1 MVSKVRQ
8 QAQVTNSSTKPAS
21 TQPQKKGNIVI
32 EFSSLPKKLK
42 TKEVREFY
50 DKDKSGL
57 LESNNW
63 NGQNEVALM
72 AKAFGLDLSKYASKD
87 IVKTVNDH
95 GTRCY
100 NANGKLTHVYF
111 DTNLW
116 EAGNNTPYSKYDYKF
131 TRGYSEDDYSLRYEQ
146 KWVKNGSEVE
156 AVGYDKH
163 GNTIRTTD
171 TCKTATIY
179 DSENK
184 EIAKLTKNKDNN
196 RYKARIFNG
205 NKVEL
210 VKGQNT
216 LVQAQDIE
224 IESLSVMDY
233 LYGGENFDTENLL
246 KTAKKQKPVGEIKY
260 LYNGE
265 PVQAKSIGKGRYEIT
280 LQDGSIKYIAHNGIK
295 LKPEY
300 VRNNP

>member
-1 MVSKVRQ
+1 MVSKVGQ

-32 EFSSLPKKLK
+32 EFSSLPKELK

-63 NGQNEVALM
+63 NGHDEVALM
-72 AKAFGLDLSKYASKD
+72 AEAFGLDLSKYVSKD
-87 IVKTVNDH
+87 IVKTVNDY

-100 NANGKLTHVYF
+100 DANGKLTHVYSG
-111 DTNLW
+111 TSLW

-131 TRGYSEDDYSLRYEQ
+131 TRLYHDDDYSLMCEQ
-146 KWVKNGSEVE
+146 KYGKKGSAVE
-156 AVGYDKH
+156 TVGYDKL
-163 GNTIRTTD
+163 GNTIKTTD
-171 TCKTATIY
+171 TYKTATIY

-184 EIAKLTKNKDNN
+184 EIAKLTRNKDN
-196 RYKARIFNG
+196 YKSIARIFNG

-216 LVQAQDIE
+216 LVQVQDVE
-224 IESLSVMDY
+224 IEDLDMLDY
-233 LYGGENFDTENLL
+233 LYHGKNFDTENLL
-246 KTAKKQKPVGEIKY
+246 KTAEKQKPVGDIKY

-280 LQDGSIKYIAHNGIK
+280 LQDGSVKYIAHDGK
-295 LKPEY
+295 ELKPEY
-300 VRNNP
+300 VRSNP

>member
-1 MVSKVRQ
+1 MVSKVGQ

-32 EFSSLPKKLK
+32 EFSSLPNELK

-63 NGQNEVALM
+63 NGQDEVALM
-72 AKAFGLDLSKYASKD
+72 AEAFGLDLSKYASKD
-87 IVKTVNDH
+87 IVKTVNDY

-100 NANGKLTHVYF
+100 DANGKLTHVYSG
-111 DTNLW
+111 TNLW
-116 EAGNNTPYSKYDYKF
+116 EAGNNTPYSKYDYAF
-131 TRGYSEDDYSLRYEQ
+131 TRGYRDDDYSLAYEQ
-146 KWVKNGSEVE
+146 KFGKNGRTGVV
-156 AVGYDKH
+156 AYDKL
-163 GNTIRTTD
+163 GNTIKTTD
-171 TCKTATIY
+171 GETVTIY
-179 DSENK
+179 NKDNK
-184 EIAKLTKNKDNN
+184 EVAKLTQNEKTFKSV
-196 RYKARIFNG
+196 ARIFNG

-216 LVQAQDIE
+216 LVQVQDVE
-224 IESLSVMDY
+224 IEDLWNIDY
-233 LYGGENFDTENLL
+233 LFRGKNFDTENLL
-246 KTAKKQKPVGEIKY
+246 KTAEKQKPIGDMKY

-280 LQDGSIKYIAHNGIK
+280 LQDGSVKYIAHDGTE

-300 VRNNP
+300 VRSNP

>member
-1 MVSKVRQ
+1 MVSKVGQ

-32 EFSSLPKKLK
+32 EFSSLPNELK

-63 NGQNEVALM
+63 NGQDEVALM
-72 AKAFGLDLSKYASKD
+72 AEAFGLDLSKYASKD
-87 IVKTVNDH
+87 IVKTVNDY

-100 NANGKLTHVYF
+100 DANGKLTHVYSGT
-111 DTNLW
+111 DLW
-116 EAGNNTPYSKYDYKF
+116 EAGNNTPYSKYDYAF
-131 TRGYSEDDYSLRYEQ
+131 TRGYRDDDYSLAYEQ
-146 KWVKNGSEVE
+146 KFGKNGRTGVV
-156 AVGYDKH
+156 AYDKL
-163 GNTIRTTD
+163 GNTIKTTD
-171 TCKTATIY
+171 GETVTIY
-179 DSENK
+179 NKDNK
-184 EIAKLTKNKDNN
+184 EVAKLTQNEKTFMSV
-196 RYKARIFNG
+196 ARIFNG

-216 LVQAQDIE
+216 LVQVQDVE
-224 IESLSVMDY
+224 IEDLWNIDY
-233 LYGGENFDTENLL
+233 LFNGKNFDTENLL
-246 KTAKKQKPVGEIKY
+246 KTAEKQKPVGEIKY

-280 LQDGSIKYIAHNGIK
+280 LQDGSVEYIAHDGTE

>member
-1 MVSKVRQ
+1 MVSKVGQ
-8 QAQVTNSSTKPAS
+8 QAQATNSSSKPAS
-21 TQPQKKGNIVI
+21 TQPQRKNIVI

-63 NGQNEVALM
+63 NGQDEVALM
-72 AKAFGLDLSKYASKD
+72 AEAFGLDLSKYASKD
-87 IVKTVNDH
+87 IVKTVDDV

-100 NANGKLTHVYF
+100 DANGKLTHVYSG
-111 DTNLW
+111 TGLW

-131 TRGYSEDDYSLRYEQ
+131 TRWYRDDDYSLMSEQ
-146 KWVKNGSEVE
+146 KYGKNGSFEVIT
-156 AVGYDKH
+156 YDKH
-163 GNTIRTTD
+163 GNTMKMTD
-171 TCKTATIY
+171 LYKTATIY
-179 DSENK
+179 NKNNK
-184 EIAKLTKNKDNN
+184 EIAILTRNKDN
-196 RYKARIFNG
+196 YETVARIFNG

-216 LVQAQDIE
+216 LVQVQDIE
-224 IESLSVMDY
+224 IAGLDLIDY
-233 LYGGENFDTENLL
+233 QNRGASFDIENLL
-246 KTAKKQKPVGEIKY
+246 KTAKEQKPVGEIKY

-280 LQDGSIKYIAHNGIK
+280 LQDGSVKYIAHDGTE